1 MATKGAATRQVILDR
16 ALDVASTQGFE
27 GLSIGTLAD
36 AVGMS
41 KSGLFAHFRS
51 KEQLQVD
58 ALRHASERFVAK
70 VVAPAL
76 KAPRGEARVRA
87 FFDGWLR
94 WGREE
99 FPGGCVIQN
108 AVAELDDR
116 PGPARETLVEM
127 QRDLHDTIATIFR
140 AGVAAGAF
148 RPDLDARQ
156 LAFELECIVYGFM
169 RTTRLLRDADAET
182 LARRAFDGLLDR
194 ARVSTR
200 KT

>member
-1 MATKGAATRQVILDR
+1 MASKGAATRQVILDR

-87 FFDGWLR
+87 FFDAWLR

-116 PGPARETLVEM
+116 PGPARDVLVRQEKD
-127 QRDLHDTIATIFR
+127 QLDLIANIAR
-140 AGVAAGAF
+140 AGIDEGVL
-148 RPDLDARQ
+148 RKDLDPAQ
-156 LAFELECIVYGFM
+156 VAFEMNGILLSYFLAV
-169 RTTRLLRDADAET
+169 RLLGDPQARARATRAFEGL
-182 LARRAFDGLLDR
+182 LARARA
-194 ARVSTR
+194 
-200 KT
+200 